1 MQSWLRGPRRDCE
14 FQNQSELM
22 RIHCHPVWK
31 FRQRELEFALLLQ
44 TMAEKKKIDF
54 VLVIQKAP
62 AVVVAVGGLGDLQVE
77 RSPVW
82 ILIIPLALPIST
94 LLSLADDS
102 MKVELHFVIF
112 VFCFSRRYPAPR
124 QWQLTSICQI
134 RVQRWNCC

>member
-1 MQSWLRGPRRDCE
+1 
-14 FQNQSELM
+14 M
-22 RIHCHPVWK
+22 RIRGHPVWK
-31 FRQRELEFALLLQ
+31 FCQRELEFALLLQ
-44 TMAEKKKIDF
+44 TMAETKKMDF
-54 VLVIQKAP
+54 VLVIQKVP
-62 AVVVAVGGLGDLQVE
+62 PVVAVGGLGDLQVE
-77 RSPVW
+77 RSPVR